1 MWGLLAS
8 NSLGG
13 LCQHGG
19 IDVFASSM
27 PHPSLNLRPLLSKF
41 HGLFHWPLASLRG
54 YFTAVIIVA
63 TVPMSGLACYLVVQ
77 ETLAGNQALED
88 SLLRTAST
96 FALTVEREMVSSI
109 DALAILSYSDSLQ
122 RDDVAGFFATLT
134 ALPKM
139 RSTWSSAY
147 LVDLN
152 GDVVFNTKQPLG
164 KPLEKISDRQALERL
179 VKTGEPEVTSLI
191 VGPNGQRV
199 TGVLVPVFVQGHVKY
214 ALGAWITPA
223 NWQKLMTGVTVAPGG
238 FVSIFDSRFQIIAR
252 SLEPERFIGQKIPDA
267 AQGVM
272 GDRVAGIQ
280 RAQLADETAD
290 VYVAWKRIPISGWG
304 VGVGVPAAP
313 IDRNHAQSIATA
325 LGAGMLSLMA
335 GLALAMLVARRVTIP
350 LQQLAIGG
358 PQAVHQPSEVR
369 ELALLQSALRVLE
382 LQRELARERLQAK
395 ADEFET
401 LFQSSPIGLA
411 IAQDKEG
418 RSVLRNPALAA
429 MFNEGND
436 GQLPPHQVLKDGQE
450 LLADEQPLK
459 HAALTGTKTSDIELD
474 VVHQD
479 GRTLRLIAHAV
490 PLYDHAGQPRGAIGA
505 YTDITE
511 RKQAEQALVT
521 AERRLRESQHMVELA
536 QAAGHVGFF
545 DYEFVPDRTTWTS
558 GMAPLFGINVAEFEG
573 TWEGWLKLIDE
584 KDRQQ
589 VQDVLTQATRD
600 REEQAVFEFR
610 TCPPDQSVRWLSGRV
625 VLKYDDTGRP
635 LHMIGVMVDA
645 TQQKSVEL
653 ARAEFVA
660 REQAAR
666 VEAENAN
673 RAKDEFLAMLGHE
686 LRNPL
691 GAIAAASEVLN
702 RLGSENPAAMSARQ
716 IITRQTRHLARLMDD
731 LLDVARV
738 ITGKIMLTRH
748 PLDLAQATQ
757 RLVNTLEVSGMLK
770 AHTLQTELEEVWV
783 QADGTRIEQIIYNLM
798 TNALKYTPDG
808 GRVKATVRKEG
819 EMGVLEV
826 ADSGVGMTEPLLSR
840 VFDLFV
846 QGDRSLDRRQGGLGI
861 GLTLVRRLTE
871 LHGGSVA
878 ARSDGHQQ
886 GSTFIV
892 RFPLV
897 PREGTALPSP
907 EAVKASAK
915 TVVVVEDNEDVREA
929 LQVLLTLA
937 GHTVSTAEDG
947 LTGAQLV
954 IDSRPDIALI
964 DIGLPKLNG
973 YEAAQRIR
981 QTGFKGQLVA
991 LSGYGQPKDV
1001 AQALEAGF
1009 DAHLVK
1015 PVDPAQLE
1023 QLMNKV

>member
-1 MWGLLAS
+1 MTRFSQSVNAQLARFRGLL
-8 NSLGG
+8 
-13 LCQHGG
+13 
-19 IDVFASSM
+19 
-27 PHPSLNLRPLLSKF
+27 
-41 HGLFHWPLASLRG
+41 HWPSASLRA
-54 YFTAVIIVA
+54 YLTAVIVVA
-63 TVPMSGLACYLVVQ
+63 TVPMSGLACYLIMQ
-77 ETLAGNQALED
+77 ETLVGHQALQD
-88 SLLRTAST
+88 GLQRSAST
-96 FALTVEREMVSSI
+96 FALTVEREIVSSI
-109 DALAILSYSDSLQ
+109 DALYILSYSDSLQ
-122 RDDVAGFFATLT
+122 RDDVPGFFATLT

-147 LVDLN
+147 LVELN
-152 GDVVFNTKQPLG
+152 GDVIFNTRQPVG
-164 KPLEKISDRQALERL
+164 KPLEKISDREALDRL
-179 VKTGEPEVTSLI
+179 ARTGEPEVTSLI
-191 VGPNGQRV
+191 NGPDGERT
-199 TGVLVPVFVQGHVKY
+199 TGVLVPVLVQGKVKY

-223 NWQKLMTGVTVAPGG
+223 NWLKLMSGVAVSQGG

-252 SLEPERFIGQKIPDA
+252 SLDPQHAVGHPLPLA
-267 AQGVM
+267 AQQTM
-272 GDRVAGIQ
+272 GDKVSGIQ
-280 RAQLADETAD
+280 RAELINGHGLEA
-290 VYVAWKRIPISGWG
+290 YVAWKRIPKVGWG
-304 VGVGVPAAP
+304 IGVGLPADP
-313 IDRNHAQSIATA
+313 IDRSHARSIATA
-325 LGAGMLSLMA
+325 LGAALLSMAA
-335 GLALAMLVARRVTIP
+335 GLALAMLVARRVTKP
-350 LQQLAIGG
+350 LQQLALGG
-358 PQAVHQPSEVR
+358 PQAMAHPSEVL
-369 ELALLQSALRVLE
+369 ELVLLQSALRVLE

-411 IAQDKEG
+411 IAQDKDCS
-418 RSVLRNPALAA
+418 SVLRNPALAA
-429 MFNEGND
+429 MFNEQAD
-436 GQLPPHQVLKDGQE
+436 GRLPPHAVVKDGQE
-450 LLADEQPLK
+450 LPLDKQPLR
-459 HAALTGTKTSDIELD
+459 HAALTGAKTRDVELD
-474 VVHQD
+474 VLHQD

-511 RKQAEQALVT
+511 RKRAEEALVT

-545 DYEFVPDRTTWTS
+545 DYEFGPDRTTWTS
-558 GMAPLFGINVAEFEG
+558 GMAPLFGIKLSDFDG
-573 TWEGWLKLIDE
+573 TWDAWLALIDE
-584 KDRQQ
+584 KDRDQ
-589 VQDVLTQATRD
+589 VQAILQSATAQRQ
-600 REEQAVFEFR
+600 EQAIFEFR
-610 TCPPDQSVRWLSGRV
+610 TCLPDRSVRWLSGRV
-625 VLKYDDTGRP
+625 VLKYNDDGQP

-653 ARAEFVA
+653 ARAEYMR

-702 RLGSENPAAMSARQ
+702 RLGSENPAATSARQ
-716 IITRQTRHLARLMDD
+716 IIARQTRHLARLMDD

-757 RLVNTLEVSGMLK
+757 RLVTTLEVSGMLK
-770 AHTLQTELEEVWV
+770 AHTLELALNEVWV
-783 QADGTRIEQIIYNLM
+783 QADATRIEQIIYNLL

-808 GRVKATVRKEG
+808 GHIKVSVRRDG
-819 EMGVLEV
+819 DMGVLEV
-826 ADSGVGMTEPLLSR
+826 SDSGVGLTEPLLSK

-871 LHGGSVA
+871 LHGGQVA
-878 ARSDGHQQ
+878 ARSGGHQQ

-892 RFPLV
+892 RLPLV
-897 PREGTALPSP
+897 VAETASLPVP
-907 EAVKASAK
+907 ENVTVSARR
-915 TVVVVEDNEDVREA
+915 VVVVEDNEDVREA
-929 LQVLLTLA
+929 LEVLLTLA
-937 GHTVSTAEDG
+937 GHQVSTAEDG
-947 LTGAQLV
+947 ERGANLV
-954 IDSRPDIALI
+954 IESQPDIALI

-981 QTGFKGQLVA
+981 QAGYMGKLIA

-1015 PVDPAQLE
+1015 PVDPQALE
-1023 QLMNKV
+1023 ALMNKVEA

>member
-1 MWGLLAS
+1 
-8 NSLGG
+8 
-13 LCQHGG
+13 
-19 IDVFASSM
+19 M
-27 PHPSLNLRPLLSKF
+27 PHFLQNLRSRLSKL
-41 HGLFHWPLASLRG
+41 HDLFHWPLASLRG
-54 YFTAVIIVA
+54 YLTAVIIVA

-147 LVDLN
+147 LLELN
-152 GDVVFNTKQPLG
+152 GDVIFNTRQPPG
-164 KPLEKISDRQALERL
+164 KPLEKISDRSALERL
-179 VKTGEPEVTSLI
+179 IRTGGPEVTSLME
-191 VGPNGQRV
+191 GPNGQRT
-199 TGVLVPVFVQGHVKY
+199 TGVLVPVFVQGKVKY

-223 NWQKLMTGVTVAPGG
+223 NWQKLMNGVTIAPGG

-252 SLEPERFIGQKIPDA
+252 SLDPQRFVGQPLPLG
-267 AQGVM
+267 AQQVM
-272 GDRVAGIQ
+272 GDQIAGIQ
-280 RAQLADETAD
+280 RAQVASDKSTD
-290 VYVAWKRIPISGWG
+290 VYVAWKRIPLANWG
-304 VGVGVPAAP
+304 IGVGVPAAP
-313 IDRNHAQSIATA
+313 IDRNHARSIATA
-325 LGAGMLSLMA
+325 LGAGMLSLAA
-335 GLALAMLVARRVTIP
+335 GLALAMLVARRVTKP
-350 LQQLAIGG
+350 LQQLAVGG
-358 PQAVHQPSEVR
+358 PQAVQHPSEVR

-382 LQRELARERLQAK
+382 MQRELARERLQAK

-401 LFQSSPIGLA
+401 LFQNSPIGLA
-411 IAQDKEG
+411 IAQDKDCH
-418 RSVLRNPALAA
+418 SVLRNPALAA
-429 MFNEGND
+429 MFNELED
-436 GQLPPHQVLKDGQE
+436 GHLPPHVVLKEGQE
-450 LLADEQPLK
+450 LLPDEQPLK
-459 HAALTGTKTSDIELD
+459 HAALTGAKTSDVELD

-479 GRTLRLIAHAV
+479 GRALRLIAHAA
-490 PLYDHAGQPRGAIGA
+490 PLYDHAGRPRGAIGA

-511 RKQAEQALVT
+511 RKHAEEALIT

-558 GMAPLFGINVAEFEG
+558 GMAPLFGIKLAEFDG
-573 TWEGWLKLIDE
+573 TWDAWIKLIDE
-584 KDRQQ
+584 SDRQQ
-589 VQDVLTQATRD
+589 VQDTLQTATRQKQ
-600 REEQAVFEFR
+600 EQAVFEFR
-610 TCPPDQSVRWLSGRV
+610 TSLPDRSVRWLSGRV
-625 VLKYDDTGRP
+625 VLKYDESGQP

-653 ARAEFVA
+653 ARADFVA

-702 RLGSENPAAMSARQ
+702 RLGSENPAALSARQ
-716 IITRQTRHLARLMDD
+716 IISRQTRHLARLMDD

-757 RLVNTLEVSGMLK
+757 RLVTTLEVSGMLK
-770 AHTLQTELEEVWV
+770 SHTLQIELEEVWV
-783 QADGTRIEQIIYNLM
+783 QADGTRIEQIIYNLL

-808 GRVKATVRKEG
+808 GHVKATVRKEG
-819 EMGVLEV
+819 DMGVLEV
-826 ADSGVGMTEPLLSR
+826 SDSGVGMTEPLLSR

-871 LHGGSVA
+871 LHGGNVA
-878 ARSDGHQQ
+878 ARSEGHQQ

-892 RFPLV
+892 RLPLV
-897 PREGTALPSP
+897 APESTALPGPQDTSMP
-907 EAVKASAK
+907 NRH
-915 TVVVVEDNEDVREA
+915 VVVVEDNEDVREA
-929 LQVLLTLA
+929 LQVLLSLA
-937 GHTVSTAEDG
+937 GHSVFTAEDG
-947 LTGAQLV
+947 QAGAQLV
-954 IDSRPDIALI
+954 IDTQPDIALI

-973 YEAAQRIR
+973 YEAARLIR
-981 QTGFKGQLVA
+981 QAGYKGQLVA

-1015 PVDPAQLE
+1015 PVDPRALE
-1023 QLMNKV
+1023 ALMNKV

>member
-1 MWGLLAS
+1 MQTLMSPLL
-8 NSLGG
+8 
-13 LCQHGG
+13 Q
-19 IDVFASSM
+19 
-27 PHPSLNLRPLLSKF
+27 NLRSRLRNL
-41 HGLFHWPLASLRG
+41 HELFHWPLASLRG
-54 YFTAVIIVA
+54 YLTAVIIVA

-77 ETLAGNQALED
+77 ETLAASKALED

-122 RDDVAGFFATLT
+122 RDDVPGFFATLT

-147 LVDLN
+147 LVELN
-152 GDVVFNTKQPLG
+152 GEVIFNTRQPLG
-164 KPLEKISDRQALERL
+164 KPLEKISDRSALERL
-179 VKTGEPEVTSLI
+179 IRTGQPEVTSLMQ
-191 VGPNGQRV
+191 GPNNQRT
-199 TGVLVPVFVQGHVKY
+199 TGVLVPVFVQGKVKY

-223 NWQKLMTGVTVAPGG
+223 NWQKLMSGVTIAPGG

-252 SLEPERFIGQKIPDA
+252 SLDPQRFVGRPVPLA
-267 AQGVM
+267 AQQVM
-272 GDRVAGIQ
+272 GDRIAGVQ
-280 RAQLADETAD
+280 RAQLAGDRSTEA
-290 VYVAWKRIPISGWG
+290 YVAWKRIPLAGWG
-304 VGVGVPAAP
+304 IGVGVPAAP
-313 IDRNHAQSIATA
+313 IDRNHAESIAAA
-325 LGAGMLSLMA
+325 LGAGMLSLIA
-335 GLALAMLVARRVTIP
+335 GLALAMLVARRVTKP
-350 LQQLAIGG
+350 LQELAVGG
-358 PQAVHQPSEVR
+358 PQAVQHPSEVR

-401 LFQSSPIGLA
+401 LFQNSPIGLA
-411 IAQDKEG
+411 IAQDKDCN
-418 RSVLRNPALAA
+418 SVLRNPALAA
-429 MFNEGND
+429 MFNEQDD
-436 GQLPPHQVLKDGQE
+436 GHLPHHQVLRDGQD
-450 LLADEQPLK
+450 LLANEQPLR
-459 HAALTGTKTSDIELD
+459 HAALTGAVTRDVELD

-490 PLYDHAGQPRGAIGA
+490 PLYDHVGQPRGAIGA
-505 YTDITE
+505 FTDITE
-511 RKQAEQALVT
+511 RKQAEEALVT

-558 GMAPLFGINVAEFEG
+558 GMAPLFGTTVAEFEG
-573 TWEGWLKLIDE
+573 TWNAWTQLIDE
-584 KDRQQ
+584 NDRQQ
-589 VQDVLTQATRD
+589 VQDALQTATRQKQ
-600 REEQAVFEFR
+600 EQAVFEFR
-610 TCPPDQSVRWLSGRV
+610 TCPPDGSVRWLSSRV
-625 VLKYDDTGRP
+625 VLKYDESGQP

-645 TQQKSVEL
+645 TQQKSVDL

-691 GAIAAASEVLN
+691 GAIAAASDVLN
-702 RLGSENPAAMSARQ
+702 RLGSENPAALSARQ

-757 RLVNTLEVSGMLK
+757 RLATTLEVSGMLK
-770 AHTLQTELEEVWV
+770 AHTLQIELEEVWV
-783 QADGTRIEQIIYNLM
+783 QADGTRIEQIIYNLL

-808 GRVKATVRKEG
+808 GHIKATVRKEG
-819 EMGVLEV
+819 DMGVLEIS
-826 ADSGVGMTEPLLSR
+826 DSGVGMTEPLLSR

-871 LHGGSVA
+871 LHGGHVA

-892 RFPLV
+892 RLPLV
-897 PREGTALPSP
+897 VPEQASAPSP
-907 EAVKASAK
+907 QGKPGVNRH
-915 TVVVVEDNEDVREA
+915 VVVVEDNEDVREA
-929 LQVLLTLA
+929 LQVLLALA
-937 GHTVSTAEDG
+937 GHSVFTAEDG
-947 LTGAQLV
+947 QAGAQLV
-954 IDSRPDIALI
+954 IETQPDIALI
-964 DIGLPKLNG
+964 DIGLPKLDG
-973 YEAAQRIR
+973 YQAARLIR
-981 QTGFKGQLVA
+981 QSGFKGQLVA

-1001 AQALEAGF
+1001 AQALAAGF

-1015 PVDPAQLE
+1015 PVDPLALE
-1023 QLMNKV
+1023 ALMSKV

>member
-1 MWGLLAS
+1 MAVCWLMANPMPPLL
-8 NSLGG
+8 
-13 LCQHGG
+13 Q
-19 IDVFASSM
+19 
-27 PHPSLNLRPLLSKF
+27 NLRSRLSKF
-41 HGLFHWPLASLRG
+41 HDLFHWPLASLRG
-54 YFTAVIIVA
+54 YLTAVIIVA

-77 ETLAGNQALED
+77 ETLAGNRALEE

-109 DALAILSYSDSLQ
+109 DALSILSYSDSLQ

-147 LVDLN
+147 LVELN
-152 GDVVFNTKQPLG
+152 GDVIFNTRQPLG
-164 KPLEKISDRQALERL
+164 KPLEKISDRSALERL
-179 VKTGEPEVTSLI
+179 IRTGEPEVTSLMD
-191 VGPNGQRV
+191 GPNGQRT
-199 TGVLVPVFVQGHVKY
+199 TGVLVPVFVQGKVKY

-223 NWQKLMTGVTVAPGG
+223 NWQKLMSGVTIAPGG

-252 SLEPERFIGQKIPDA
+252 SLDPQHYVGQPLPQA
-267 AQGVM
+267 AQKVM
-272 GDRVAGIQ
+272 GDQIAGIQ
-280 RAQLADETAD
+280 RAQMAGDKSTE
-290 VYVAWKRIPISGWG
+290 VYVAWKRVPMAGWG

-313 IDRNHAQSIATA
+313 IDRNHARSIATA
-325 LGAGMLSLMA
+325 LGAGMLSLAA
-335 GLALAMLVARRVTIP
+335 GLALAMLVARRVTKP

-358 PQAVHQPSEVR
+358 PQAVQRPSEVR

-401 LFQSSPIGLA
+401 LFQNSPIGLA
-411 IAQDKEG
+411 IAQDKDCN
-418 RSVLRNPALAA
+418 SVLRNPALAA
-429 MFNEGND
+429 MFNELED
-436 GQLPPHQVLKDGQE
+436 GQLPPHLVLKEGRE
-450 LLADEQPLK
+450 LQPDEQPLK
-459 HAALTGTKTSDIELD
+459 HAALTGAKTSDVELD

-490 PLYDHAGQPRGAIGA
+490 ALYDHTGQPRGAIGA
-505 YTDITE
+505 YTDISE
-511 RKQAEQALVT
+511 RKRAEEALVT

-558 GMAPLFGINVAEFEG
+558 GMAPLFGIKVAEFEG
-573 TWEGWLKLIDE
+573 TWEAWLKLIDE

-589 VQDVLTQATRD
+589 VQDILQTATSQKQ
-600 REEQAVFEFR
+600 EQAVFEFR
-610 TCPPDQSVRWLSGRV
+610 TCPPDRTLRWLSGRV
-625 VLKYDDTGRP
+625 VLKYDESGQP

-702 RLGSENPAAMSARQ
+702 RLGSENPAALSARQ
-716 IITRQTRHLARLMDD
+716 IIARQTRHLARLMDD

-757 RLVNTLEVSGMLK
+757 RLVTTLEVSGMLK
-770 AHTLQTELEEVWV
+770 AHTLETELEEVWV
-783 QADGTRIEQIIYNLM
+783 QADGTRIEQIIYNLL

-808 GRVKATVRKEG
+808 GSVKATVRKEG
-819 EMGVLEV
+819 DMGVLEV
-826 ADSGVGMTEPLLSR
+826 SDSGVGMTEPLLSR

-871 LHGGSVA
+871 LHGGQVA

-892 RFPLV
+892 RLPLV
-897 PREGTALPSP
+897 MPESAALPKP
-907 EAVKASAK
+907 ESTESKSRR
-915 TVVVVEDNEDVREA
+915 VVVVEDNEDVREA
-929 LQVLLTLA
+929 LQVLLALA
-937 GHTVSTAEDG
+937 GHSVLTAEDG
-947 LTGAQLV
+947 EAGAQLV
-954 IDSRPDIALI
+954 IDTQPDIALI
-964 DIGLPKLNG
+964 DIGLPKMNG
-973 YEAAQRIR
+973 YQAAQLVR
-981 QTGFKGQLVA
+981 QAGYKGPLIA

-1015 PVDPAQLE
+1015 PVDPVALE
-1023 QLMNKV
+1023 ELMNKV

>member
-1 MWGLLAS
+1 MPQTLL
-8 NSLGG
+8 
-13 LCQHGG
+13 H
-19 IDVFASSM
+19 
-27 PHPSLNLRPLLSKF
+27 LLSRLRQLP
-41 HGLFHWPLASLRG
+41 GLFHWPLASLRG
-54 YFTAVIIVA
+54 YLTAVIIVA

-77 ETLAGNQALED
+77 ETRAGNLALEA
-88 SLLRTAST
+88 SLQRTAAT

-147 LVDLN
+147 LVDLA
-152 GDVVFNTKQPLG
+152 GDVIFNTGQPLG
-164 KPLEKISDRQALERL
+164 KPLEKVSDPSALKRL
-179 VKTGEPEVTSLI
+179 IGTGEPVVTSLLE
-191 VGPNGQRV
+191 GPNGQRV
-199 TGVLVPVFVQGHVKY
+199 TGVLVPVFVQGQVKY

-252 SLEPERFIGQKIPDA
+252 SLDPERFVGQPVPQA
-267 AQGVM
+267 AQKVM
-272 GDRVAGIQ
+272 GDQLTGIQ
-280 RAQLADETAD
+280 RAQVADGQNTD
-290 VYVAWKRIPISGWG
+290 IYVAWKRIAMAGWG
-304 VGVGVPAAP
+304 IGVGVPAAP
-313 IDRNHAQSIATA
+313 IDQNHARSIAAA
-325 LGAGMLSLMA
+325 LGAGVLSLAA
-335 GLALAMLVARRVTIP
+335 GLALAMVVARRVTIP
-350 LQQLAIGG
+350 LQQLATGG
-358 PQAVHQPSEVR
+358 PQAVEQASEVR

-429 MFNEGND
+429 MFNEQAD
-436 GQLPPHQVLKDGQE
+436 GLLPPHQVLKDG
-450 LLADEQPLK
+450 LDTPADEQPLK
-459 HAALTGTKTSDIELD
+459 LAALTGTKTRDVELD

-490 PLYDHAGQPRGAIGA
+490 PLYDHSGQPRGAIGA

-511 RKQAEQALVT
+511 RRQAEQALVT

-545 DYEFVPDRTTWTS
+545 DYEFIPDRTTWTS
-558 GMAPLFGINVAEFEG
+558 GMAPLFGIKVSDFEG
-573 TWEGWLKLIDE
+573 TWGAWMRLIDE
-584 KDRQQ
+584 QDRPQ
-589 VQDVLTQATRD
+589 VQALLEQARQE
-600 REEQAVFEFR
+600 RQEQAVFEFR
-610 TCPPDQSVRWLSGRV
+610 TRPPGGDVRWLAGRV
-625 VLKYDDTGRP
+625 VLKYDDAGQA
-635 LHMIGVMVDA
+635 LHMIGVMADA

-653 ARAEFVA
+653 ARADFVA

-666 VEAENAN
+666 LEAENAN

-702 RLGSENPAAMSARQ
+702 RIGSENPAATSARQ
-716 IITRQTRHLARLMDD
+716 IIARQTRHLARLMDD

-748 PLDLAQATQ
+748 PLDLGQATQ

-770 AHTLQTELEEVWV
+770 AHTLKTELGEVWV
-783 QADGTRIEQIIYNLM
+783 QADGTRIEQIIYNLL

-808 GRVKATVRKEG
+808 GHVTATVRKEG
-819 EMGVLEV
+819 QMGVLEV
-826 ADSGVGMTEPLLSR
+826 SDSGVGMAEPLLSR

-871 LHGGSVA
+871 LHGGNVA
-878 ARSDGHQQ
+878 AHSEGHQR
-886 GSTFIV
+886 GSTFIA
-892 RFPLV
+892 RFPLM
-897 PREGTALPSP
+897 AH
-907 EAVKASAK
+907 EAPAPVAPVSTVSAARR
-915 TVVVVEDNEDVREA
+915 VVVVEDNDDVRES

-937 GHTVSTAEDG
+937 GHTVATAEDG
-947 LTGAQLV
+947 EAGAQL
-954 IDSRPDIALI
+954 ILDTQPDIALI
-964 DIGLPKLNG
+964 DIGLPKING
-973 YEAAQRIR
+973 YEAAQRVR
-981 QTGFKGQLVA
+981 QAGFKGQLVA

-1015 PVDPAQLE
+1015 PVDPRQLE
-1023 QLMNKV
+1023 QLMGRA